1 MSEPSPLGR
10 YAGAAPQGDAAP
22 APDDLVEV
30 RLLRLPVAVLV
41 AARERHDSLLREC
54 ALLAAQA
61 GDRQDLPARLRELV
75 HTLGVQYGPVRP
87 RPDAVIEQALE
98 QGRDAIDVT
107 YHLGPEAAAAAD
119 ALESLMAAADQFCRS
134 GELLTLPRSAL
145 EERFSAWY
153 LGQITT
159 QLAGTA
165 PEPWDG
171 PLLPSD

>member
-10 YAGAAPQGDAAP
+10 YAGTADRGDAAP
-22 APDDLVEV
+22 GADDLVEV

-41 AARERHDSLLREC
+41 TARERHDSLLREC
-54 ALLAAQA
+54 ALLAAQSS
-61 GDRQDLPARLRELV
+61 DRQDLPARFRELV
-75 HTLGVQYGPVRP
+75 NTLGVQYGPVRP

-119 ALESLMAAADQFCRS
+119 TLESLMAAADEFCRS
-134 GELLTLPRSAL
+134 GDLLTLPRSEL

-159 QLAGTA
+159 QLGGA
-165 PEPWDG
+165 PPQPWDG
-171 PLLPSD
+171 PLVPAP